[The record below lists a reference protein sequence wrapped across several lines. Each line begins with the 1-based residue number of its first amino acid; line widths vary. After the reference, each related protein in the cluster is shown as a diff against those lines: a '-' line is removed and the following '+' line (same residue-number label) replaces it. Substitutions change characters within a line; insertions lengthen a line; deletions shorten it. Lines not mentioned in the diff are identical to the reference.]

1 MCERFSA
8 LEKSVNNLETELHKI
23 CEKTRKLEG
32 EVNDLS
38 KSMEFANAEIEDLK
52 KNENENEIKIK
63 ELEAKFV
70 PRGVQQAEN
79 LRFVVFQKLLTEL
92 RIRMKLYVNS
102 LAMNRMEMQNAAI
115 EFQQAHRIGKKKT
128 GETRPVTVR
137 FLEISGT

>member
-70 PRGVQQAEN
+70 PRGVQQAEIR
-79 LRFVVFQKLLTEL
+79 RFPEAADGAENTHEVVRKFFSDESHGDAK
-92 RIRMKLYVNS
+92 RSN
-102 LAMNRMEMQNAAI
+102 
-115 EFQQAHRIGKKKT
+115 
-128 GETRPVTVR
+128 
-137 FLEISGT
+137 